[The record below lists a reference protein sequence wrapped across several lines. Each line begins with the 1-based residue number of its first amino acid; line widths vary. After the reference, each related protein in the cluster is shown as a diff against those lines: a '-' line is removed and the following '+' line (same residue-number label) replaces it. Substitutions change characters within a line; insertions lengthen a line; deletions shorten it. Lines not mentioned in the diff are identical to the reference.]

1 MTRNEKL
8 MITVTTLFAFANQMS
23 QMFMNVY
30 LYNYTGSLVVM
41 SIYALIRVGLFPP
54 LEWIAGKISVKKSY
68 AFTLTLGMILMMGRL
83 SFVLLYNE
91 AFAIHGW
98 LVYFVAAL
106 DGISGGMYFLSSNT
120 LNQVVTDTE
129 TRVRYM
135 SVQGI
140 FNNLSN
146 VLSPLLSAFIIDMS
160 IDDNTG
166 YLNIFKCVLVIFA
179 IMVILAFRM
188 KIDRS
193 EDFTMKKKMWDK
205 DDRKWNFC
213 QMLTFIFG
221 FRDSM
226 MLTLTGIMVYNATGG
241 SGSLYGKLLA
251 FFALTTIIVFRMV
264 SKKMNSGNLLKYY
277 RSGSLLITT
286 STIIL
291 VLVPNIYGAIYYGLA
306 NAIGTPMFNT
316 CYSIITMNIVQDY
329 TKQENIVGRMIAKE
343 SALSL
348 SRCLG
353 MAMIVVFYLV
363 LPENLYLQVSVIL
376 LSLTAFGSYVYAN
389 HYYKG
394 QSIQ

>member
-8 MITVTTLFAFANQMS
+8 MIAVTTLFAFANQMS

-30 LYNYTGSLVVM
+30 LYTYTGSLVVM

-54 LEWIAGKISVKKSY
+54 LEWIAGKISVKRSY
-68 AFTLTLGMILMMGRL
+68 AFTLTLGMIMMMGRL
-83 SFVLLYNE
+83 SFVLLFNE
-91 AFAIHGW
+91 AFAQASW
-98 LVYFVAAL
+98 LVYVVAAL

-120 LNQVVTDTE
+120 LNQVVTE
-129 TRVRYM
+129 SSTRVRYM

-160 IDDNTG
+160 ISDNEG
-166 YLNIFKCVLVIFA
+166 YLNIFKCVLLIFA

-193 EDFTMKKKMWDK
+193 ENFTMKKKMWDR
-205 DDRKWNFC
+205 DDKKWNFC
-213 QMLTFIFG
+213 QMHTFIFG

-241 SGSLYGKLLA
+241 SGSLYGRLLA
-251 FFALTTIIVFRMV
+251 VFALIAIIVFRIV
-264 SKKMNSGNLLKYY
+264 SKRMNSDNLMKFYGV
-277 RSGSLLITT
+277 GSVLIA
-286 STIIL
+286 SCTIVL
-291 VLVPNIYGAIYYGLA
+291 VLVPNIYGAVYYGVV

-316 CYSIITMNIVQDY
+316 AYSIISMNIVQDY
-329 TKQENIVGRMIAKE
+329 TSRENIVGRMIAKE
-343 SALSL
+343 TALSL

-353 MAMIVVFYLV
+353 MALIVVFYLV

-376 LSLTAFGSYVYAN
+376 LSLTAVFSYLYAQN
-389 HYYKG
+389 YYNKNA
-394 QSIQ
+394 

>member
-8 MITVTTLFAFANQMS
+8 MITITTLFAFANQMS

-83 SFVLLYNE
+83 SFVLMYNE
-91 AFAIHGW
+91 AFGIYGW
-98 LVYFVAAL
+98 LVYVVAAL

-146 VLSPLLSAFIIDMS
+146 VLSPLFSAFIIDMS
-160 IDDNTG
+160 VNDNAG

-179 IMVILAFRM
+179 VMVVLAFRM

-193 EDFTMKKKMWDK
+193 ENFTMKKKMWDSS
-205 DDRKWNFC
+205 DRKWCFC

-251 FFALTTIIVFRMV
+251 VFALTTIIVFRIV
-264 SKKMNSGNLLKYY
+264 SKKMKADNLLDYFKI
-277 RSGSLLITT
+277 GSILIT
-286 STIIL
+286 SATIVL
-291 VLVPNIYGAIYYGLA
+291 VLVPNIYGAIYYGMA

-329 TKQENIVGRMIAKE
+329 TKKENIVGRMIAKE

-353 MAMIVVFYLV
+353 MALIVLFYLI
-363 LPENLYLQVSVIL
+363 LPENLYLEVSVIL
-376 LSLTAFGSYVYAN
+376 LSFSAFGSYLYSR
-389 HYYKG
+389 HYFSS
-394 QSIQ
+394 QA